1 MSADV
6 YDRRNY
12 CTLTRSQRGHSV
24 AEKRRFR
31 QRTEHAGRGLGLKQT
46 PLEPERSTADNAT
59 AERAVTADAGPR
71 RREGIGG
78 LAVGC

>member
-1 MSADV
+1 M
-6 YDRRNY
+6 
-12 CTLTRSQRGHSV
+12 
-24 AEKRRFR
+24 
-31 QRTEHAGRGLGLKQT
+31 KQT

-78 LAVGC
+78 LAVDPERLL